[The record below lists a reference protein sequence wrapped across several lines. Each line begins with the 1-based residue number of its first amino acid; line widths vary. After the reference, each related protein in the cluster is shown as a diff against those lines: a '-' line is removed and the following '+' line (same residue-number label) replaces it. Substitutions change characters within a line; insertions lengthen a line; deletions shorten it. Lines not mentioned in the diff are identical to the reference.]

1 MKGKLRPAPAYPDLP
16 IADILRDARLG
27 DLKALTEEPFD
38 YAGVPAAVEALF
50 DLLEE
55 RKTPY
60 LLVGGLAVLHY
71 VGGRNTRDIDLLM
84 PSRAFDQLAEL
95 MVTERNADFA
105 RATFRGVVVDAL
117 FTRNRLFEMVRKRHA
132 TTLQHGQRTIPCAT
146 VEGLILMKLYALPS
160 LYRQGRTGR
169 TRALAFQGDIAD
181 LHWSYRPDM
190 ERLLDLIEP
199 HVSPLDVGELRE
211 IAAEIVAK
219 VEQFEGRFGRDST

>member
-1 MKGKLRPAPAYPDLP
+1 MKGKVTPAPAYPDLP

-27 DLKALTEEPFD
+27 DLKALAEEPFD
-38 YAGVPAAVEALF
+38 YAAVPAAVEALF

-84 PSRAFDQLAEL
+84 PARAFDQLPEL
-95 MVTERNADFA
+95 TVTERNADFA

-132 TTLQHGQRTIPCAT
+132 TTLRHGERAIPCAT

-160 LYRQGRTGR
+160 LYRQGRTDR
-169 TRALAFQGDIAD
+169 IRVYLFD
-181 LHWSYRPDM
+181 LGQLLDVYDPDV
-190 ERLLDLIEP
+190 ERLLAQLAPHVLPTDLIEIRRL
-199 HVSPLDVGELRE
+199 VDE
-211 IAAEIVAK
+211 IRNGTEH
-219 VEQFEGRFGRDST
+219 FLG